1 MKFLIQK
8 EAPYFMKCLLMTVLA
23 PGHFTSMGQAQ
34 GTNGRPLSPSNV
46 RKERCPGYEVI
57 FMAKY

>member
-1 MKFLIQK
+1 
-8 EAPYFMKCLLMTVLA
+8 MKCLLMTVLA

-34 GTNGRPLSPSNV
+34 GTNGRPLSPSNI